1 MTNFQCQLQHDLLPQ
16 AGASASRG
24 QARSHC
30 GRLTAN
36 PTVEPWRTGPEV
48 GLGGSE
54 PNRDCREARFWIAF
68 GFPTIQG
75 DIANFIKTFSGAS
88 GPIPSAT
95 RSIRWALTG

>member
-1 MTNFQCQLQHDLLPQ
+1 MTNFQCQLQNNLLPRLARLPVEAKHEAIADDLLQ
-16 AGASASRG
+16 IRRLNHGELGQKSAWGKR
-24 QARSHC
+24 
-30 GRLTAN
+30 
-36 PTVEPWRTGPEV
+36 
-48 GLGGSE
+48 

-75 DIANFIKTFSGAS
+75 DIANFIKTFTGAS